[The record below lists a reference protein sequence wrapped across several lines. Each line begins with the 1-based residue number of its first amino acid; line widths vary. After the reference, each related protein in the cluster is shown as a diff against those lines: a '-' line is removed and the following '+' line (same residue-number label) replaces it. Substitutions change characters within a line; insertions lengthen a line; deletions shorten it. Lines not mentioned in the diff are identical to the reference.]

1 MFFLGLIYG
10 SRFLIFD
17 VGKLLFLWPVKLE
30 FHVTRQEIKIMY
42 IFDRNGINTMS
53 QNIALKFHFQ
63 WYLSQNFTV
72 IVNTMCG
79 VTPNG

>member
-1 MFFLGLIYG
+1 MVLVIAWVAV
-10 SRFLIFD
+10 IF
-17 VGKLLFLWPVKLE
+17 E
-30 FHVTRQEIKIMY
+30 
-42 IFDRNGINTMS
+42 INTMS